1 MLGAKIIVIKLGER
15 GLYLRV
21 GSAEVLQGLGK
32 VRPTY
37 FTAWSNY
44 EAWQPCYQVDVAG
57 TTGSGD
63 ATIAGFLSAFL
74 RDMSPAKTLQA
85 ALAVGACS
93 VEAADALSG
102 IKPWGETLN
111 RIRAGWKQK
120 EEPQAFVARQ

>member
-1 MLGAKIIVIKLGER
+1 M
-15 GLYLRV
+15 
-21 GSAEVLQGLGK
+21 
-32 VRPTY
+32 
-37 FTAWSNY
+37 
-44 EAWQPCYQVDVAG
+44 AG